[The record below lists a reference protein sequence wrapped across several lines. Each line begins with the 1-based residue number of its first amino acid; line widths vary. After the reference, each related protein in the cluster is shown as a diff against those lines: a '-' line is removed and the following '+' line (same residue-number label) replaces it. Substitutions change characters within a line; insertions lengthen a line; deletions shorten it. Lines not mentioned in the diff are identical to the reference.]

1 MSLNFRVCFG
11 VLDALGSA
19 RHKHCV
25 GVVLDHHT
33 LHLLATSQD
42 ARCQVSVHSSARDAV
57 IDSCEPIKYSM
68 THTVSGN
75 ERT

>member
-1 MSLNFRVCFG
+1 MCFG

-57 IDSCEPIKYSM
+57 IVIHVNPSSTP
-68 THTVSGN
+68 
-75 ERT
+75 